1 MAIDCYDGSRT
12 RNAGRRATSTMHDAS
27 HRRRALSPFGH
38 RCVFHRQT
46 ADCAARLQKGHGV
59 SCTGL
64 HRICRPRVAQRR
76 DTNAKRNLPA
86 LSTNAG
92 LRTFHRAAMDLQSR
106 QFHPTRRGLA
116 LCTPAALRTSL
127 QRSCCCSFS
136 HPHTHTGS
144 RSKIGFRPNLC
155 GPLLTSPQ

>member
-1 MAIDCYDGSRT
+1 MAIGCCDGSWT
-12 RNAGRRATSTMHDAS
+12 RNADRCATSTMHDAL
-27 HRRRALSPFGH
+27 HQRRALSPFGH
-38 RCVFHRQT
+38 RCAGRET
-46 ADCAARLQKGHGV
+46 ADYAVRLQKSHGV

-92 LRTFHRAAMDLQSR
+92 LRTFHRTAMDLQSR
-106 QFHPTRRGLA
+106 QFHPARRGLA
-116 LCTPAALRTSL
+116 LCTPAARRTSL
-127 QRSCCCSFS
+127 QRSCCCGFS

-144 RSKIGFRPNLC
+144 RSKIGFRLNLC